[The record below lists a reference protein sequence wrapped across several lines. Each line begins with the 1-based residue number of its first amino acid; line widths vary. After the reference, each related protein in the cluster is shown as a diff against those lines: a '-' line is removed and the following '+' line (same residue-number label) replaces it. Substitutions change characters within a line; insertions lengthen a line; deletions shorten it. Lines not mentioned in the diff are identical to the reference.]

1 MQEYVIKEK
10 RIFLNEEYD
19 VIVVGGGTA
28 GVAAAAAAAREG
40 AKTLVIEGTG
50 TLGGMST
57 AGLVPGWSP
66 FNDGEKFIYSGLA
79 TEIFLENSKNIKH
92 LSEEQ
97 KRGTWAPV
105 EPEKLKIT
113 YDELMQKFGADVLF
127 NTYLSSVEMNGS
139 TVDTILVTNKAGLTA
154 YRAKVYVDCTG
165 DGDLCVWA
173 GAQYEYGDPQTGETQ
188 PLTHCFLVSN
198 IDSYALA
205 TGPMFHGKYQES
217 PCWKIVNSGKYS
229 DIIPDSHLCI
239 KRECD
244 GAISCNAGHI
254 YDTDVTDPKSLSKA
268 YVTGRRLA
276 GALRDALAEFHP
288 KAFINSRV
296 TSTAQLMGIRESR
309 RIIGD
314 YVLTVD
320 DYFKRKTFPDEICRN
335 SYWIDLHPPKEVA
348 QSNKCSADA
357 NAYEREQNNYKNY
370 EKYKDGESHGIPY
383 RCLTPKGLRNV
394 LVAGRCIS
402 TERTVQASTRIMP
415 ACYSTG
421 EAAGI
426 GAALAAKR
434 ADADVHKIDVQQL
447 RESYLKYGGYLPKQ

>member
-10 RIFLNEEYD
+10 RNFLNEEYD

-28 GVAAAAAAAREG
+28 GVTAAAAAAREG

-173 GAQYEYGDPQTGETQ
+173 GA
-188 PLTHCFLVSN
+188 
-198 IDSYALA
+198 
-205 TGPMFHGKYQES
+205 
-217 PCWKIVNSGKYS
+217 
-229 DIIPDSHLCI
+229 
-239 KRECD
+239 
-244 GAISCNAGHI
+244 
-254 YDTDVTDPKSLSKA
+254 
-268 YVTGRRLA
+268 
-276 GALRDALAEFHP
+276 
-288 KAFINSRV
+288 
-296 TSTAQLMGIRESR
+296 
-309 RIIGD
+309 
-314 YVLTVD
+314 
-320 DYFKRKTFPDEICRN
+320 
-335 SYWIDLHPPKEVA
+335 
-348 QSNKCSADA
+348 
-357 NAYEREQNNYKNY
+357 
-370 EKYKDGESHGIPY
+370 
-383 RCLTPKGLRNV
+383 
-394 LVAGRCIS
+394 
-402 TERTVQASTRIMP
+402 
-415 ACYSTG
+415 
-421 EAAGI
+421 
-426 GAALAAKR
+426 
-434 ADADVHKIDVQQL
+434 
-447 RESYLKYGGYLPKQ
+447 